1 MKTINVTD
9 QTFQAFRTM
18 KAEIIGQIKQEIS
31 DDEALATIL
40 LAVHEYKHT
49 FVPKKLEDSKQ

>member
-9 QTFQAFRTM
+9 QVFQTFRAV
-18 KAEIIGQIKQEIS
+18 KAEIIGQIKAEIT

-40 LAVHEYKHT
+40 LAVNQYKQT
-49 FVPKKLEDSKQ
+49 WTIKVA